1 MLQPYWK
8 NRPMRKPSDQAMDD
22 KRCEL
27 LRKFVQAIS
36 DRDSSTL
43 QEDFGLTSVMILE
56 IYELLPVY
64 FLEGAAISI
73 PLPTYGAADDL
84 IPLMTT
90 YDRGDGDSAVECY
103 LLEDGEPSE
112 AILHVHFE
120 KGNLI
125 YGFINS

>member
-1 MLQPYWK
+1 MASASSSL
-8 NRPMRKPSDQAMDD
+8 
-22 KRCEL
+22 CL
-27 LRKFVQAIS
+27 LRLSALGDVTHVVPLV
-36 DRDSSTL
+36 RTL
-43 QEDFGLTSVMILE
+43 QAAR
-56 IYELLPVY
+56 PVY

-73 PLPTYGAADDL
+73 PLPTYGAAGDL

-90 YDRGDGDSAVECY
+90 YDYGDGDIAVECY
-103 LLEDGEPSE
+103 LLGDGEPSE

>member
-1 MLQPYWK
+1 
-8 NRPMRKPSDQAMDD
+8 MRKPSDQAMDD
-22 KRCEL
+22 KRYEL

-36 DRDSSTL
+36 DRDSTTL
-43 QEDFGLTSVMILE
+43 QEDFDLTSVMILE

-73 PLPTYGAADDL
+73 PPPAHDAADDL
-84 IPLMTT
+84 IPLMNT
-90 YDRGDGDSAVECY
+90 YDRGDGDIAVECY

-112 AILHVHFE
+112 AVLHVHFE